1 MNIKKKNPSD
11 NLKKLIDIGRSL
23 SREKNINIL
32 LEKILIEARKIS
44 KSDGGTLYL
53 MTDDQRL
60 SFNIMHNESKNIFFG
75 GSNNPVPDIFYP
87 VKLYIDGEKNMN
99 SVSAVCALKG
109 KTINI
114 EDVYTDEKYDF
125 SGVKGFDVKHNYYSK
140 SFLNVPL
147 KNHKDEVVGVL
158 QLLNPKDED
167 DKEIIS
173 YSEEVVEL
181 VESLASQA
189 SIALTNQL
197 LIHEQKELFKS
208 FIQLVSE
215 ALDRKDKV
223 TGGHCTRVPIL
234 TMMIAEAINQD
245 NKGKYKDFSFSE
257 DEMEELSVAG
267 WLHDF
272 GKVATPEHVM
282 NKSTKLEG
290 LFDKIDF
297 IKLKFEILKRDLKI
311 EFYKDIYNSSN
322 EILIEQKK
330 NDLKKRILAIDEDM
344 NFLRDCNIGGEFMS
358 QEMKDKVTLLAKKII
373 YIDGK
378 EKNILDTYEQKN
390 LKIEKGTLSVE
401 DRKTMEEHVSLSYE
415 LLNKLPYPKH
425 LKEVPFY
432 AGCHHEK
439 IDGSGYPNGYSGD
452 KLPLQ
457 ARIIAI
463 ADVFEG
469 LTAPDRPYKKGY
481 KLSKAIEILSSMVND
496 NEIDKDLFDL
506 FLNKKVYLK
515 YAKNHVDSSQIDSV

>member
-1 MNIKKKNPSD
+1 
-11 NLKKLIDIGRSL
+11 
-23 SREKNINIL
+23 
-32 LEKILIEARKIS
+32 
-44 KSDGGTLYL
+44 
-53 MTDDQRL
+53 
-60 SFNIMHNESKNIFFG
+60 
-75 GSNNPVPDIFYP
+75 
-87 VKLYIDGEKNMN
+87 
-99 SVSAVCALKG
+99 
-109 KTINI
+109 
-114 EDVYTDEKYDF
+114 
-125 SGVKGFDVKHNYYSK
+125 
-140 SFLNVPL
+140 
-147 KNHKDEVVGVL
+147 
-158 QLLNPKDED
+158 
-167 DKEIIS
+167 
-173 YSEEVVEL
+173 
-181 VESLASQA
+181 
-189 SIALTNQL
+189 
-197 LIHEQKELFKS
+197 
-208 FIQLVSE
+208 
-215 ALDRKDKV
+215 
-223 TGGHCTRVPIL
+223 
-234 TMMIAEAINQD
+234 
-245 NKGKYKDFSFSE
+245 
-257 DEMEELSVAG
+257 
-267 WLHDF
+267 
-272 GKVATPEHVM
+272 M

-330 NDLKKRILAIDEDM
+330 NDLKKKILAIDEDM

-457 ARIIAI
+457 AIIIAI

-481 KLSKAIEILSSMVND
+481 KLSKAIEILSFMVND